1 MLQRPA
7 VQRSKPAF
15 KTKQSKQ
22 SKKKGLDN
30 NNKYKYKLK
39 ELPEQWII
47 IGKEIRKLKQLSKQ
61 LSKQLRNVMCTENL
75 ELCTENNELCTENN
89 ELCTDFFSAI
99 VSTIVSKIV

>member
-75 ELCTENNELCTENN
+75 ELCTENHELCTENN

>member
-39 ELPEQWII
+39 ELPKQWII
-47 IGKEIRKLKQLSKQ
+47 IGKEIRKLKQ